1 MLVQAIML
9 PANNDDESLESPEKS
24 PWEQWEELEAMEIV

>member
-9 PANNDDESLESPEKS
+9 PTKNDDESLESLEKS
-24 PWEQWEELEAMEIV
+24 SWERSEELELIEVV